1 MRQPFPFRKVYGLP
15 VLLAVVTFGGLL
27 SALLGDGIWNVA
39 SWCALSIPLAVIA
52 WKFVQGKRTALRKR

>member
-27 SALLGDGIWNVA
+27 LALLGDGVWNVA
-39 SWCALSIPLAVIA
+39 SWCALSIPLVVIA
-52 WKFVQGKRTALRKR
+52 WKFVQGKRTALRKD

>member
-27 SALLGDGIWNVA
+27 LALLGDGVWNVA
-39 SWCALSIPLAVIA
+39 SWCALSIPLVVIA
-52 WKFVQGKRTALRKR
+52 WKVVQGKRTALRKD